1 MFLKRNTNSQK
12 KKERNIIFANT
23 AVRITI
29 RFKKN
34 KKKIRKCSYTN
45 IKAKCFNFHID
56 VYMFYSRDK

>member
-34 KKKIRKCSYTN
+34 KKKNKKVQLYEHQS
-45 IKAKCFNFHID
+45 K
-56 VYMFYSRDK
+56 MF